1 MCAGALAVL
10 VGRPPGFAPMVGV
23 LGGTNMP
30 FVAGPIDDGPIPLLV
45 RSEPSGAWIVLDGRE
60 RGRTPLQL
68 HTTPGSHS
76 LLLNSDATLPA
87 IQPVELNAHG
97 AIVDVALWGRHPSV
111 TRLRPAYPGG
121 QLVDAEFLADH
132 RLAVVVALS
141 DRQPGL
147 PATVAREGWAIEP
160 VPGKGGDLPAGPV
173 GPRAAALAVSPDGR
187 RVATIQDASRLDAR
201 SSRDVATGAPAR
213 LDSVWI
219 TTAGSHTAPGALV
232 FRLPPPE
239 RNTVGAFGQEQLTDL
254 AWLPDGQHLLVASRL
269 GDAAA
274 GGVVR
279 TRLLVVD
286 AGTEGAEVPDP
297 SPPELIVLPAEV
309 LLESGTWSADGGH
322 VAVFVRAGSAPGG
335 KNVLGLGVV
344 NVRLPS
350 GSAFQYL
357 ADLGPDDSAGPRAPV
372 APVAWEACPAVGSC
386 SGEERVIYA
395 APVPN
400 ARQGAGG
407 PLGLLGLGR
416 PAATTPGALFVRA
429 PSAASLAAGDAP
441 RLGTATGILGPAW
454 RSPGSG
460 IEGAPLV
467 GFERAGGALALHAI
481 DPDTG
486 RVLDLGV
493 RLPSEVAPG
502 GAPIGVRWDLAHARA
517 LVMARSADHPLSAGS
532 DPLDVW
538 LVDFAAGPREGT

>member
-1 MCAGALAVL
+1 
-10 VGRPPGFAPMVGV
+10 
-23 LGGTNMP
+23 
-30 FVAGPIDDGPIPLLV
+30 
-45 RSEPSGAWIVLDGRE
+45 
-60 RGRTPLQL
+60 
-68 HTTPGSHS
+68 
-76 LLLNSDATLPA
+76 
-87 IQPVELNAHG
+87 
-97 AIVDVALWGRHPSV
+97 
-111 TRLRPAYPGG
+111 
-121 QLVDAEFLADH
+121 
-132 RLAVVVALS
+132 
-141 DRQPGL
+141 
-147 PATVAREGWAIEP
+147 
-160 VPGKGGDLPAGPV
+160 
-173 GPRAAALAVSPDGR
+173 
-187 RVATIQDASRLDAR
+187 
-201 SSRDVATGAPAR
+201 
-213 LDSVWI
+213 VWI

-239 RNTVGAFGQEQLTDL
+239 RNTLGTFGQEQLADL
-254 AWLPDGQHLLVASRL
+254 AWLPDGRHLLVASRL

-297 SPPELIVLPAEV
+297 SPLELVVLPAEV
-309 LLESGTWSADGGH
+309 MLESATWSADGGR

-335 KNVLGLGVV
+335 KNVLGLVIV

-357 ADLGPDDSAGPRAPV
+357 ADLGPDDSAGARTPV
-372 APVAWEACPAVGSC
+372 APVAWEPCPEDGSC

-400 ARQGAGG
+400 ARQGVGG
-407 PLGLLGLGR
+407 PLGLLGLSR
-416 PAATTPGALFVRA
+416 PAATTPGALFVRT

-467 GFERAGGALALHAI
+467 AFVRAGGTLALHAI

-486 RVLDLGV
+486 RVQDLGV
-493 RLPSEVAPG
+493 RLPPEVAPG
-502 GAPIGVRWDLAHARA
+502 GGPIGVRWDLAHARA
-517 LVMARSADHPLSAGS
+517 LVMARSADHPLSAGT

-538 LVDFAAGPREGT
+538 LVDFGAGLREGA